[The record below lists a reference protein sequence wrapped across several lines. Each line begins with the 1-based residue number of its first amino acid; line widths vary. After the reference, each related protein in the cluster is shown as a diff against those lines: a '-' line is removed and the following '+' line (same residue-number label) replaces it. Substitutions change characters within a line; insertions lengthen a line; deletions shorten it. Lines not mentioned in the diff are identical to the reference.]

1 MENSDK
7 QHVAAVQ
14 NIYKKI
20 AAARKNPLSEHNMA
34 MSKLEQLD
42 KKRPAETPVPSVVL
56 DSKGRVVG

>member
-34 MSKLEQLD
+34 MSKLDQLD
-42 KKRPAETPVPSVVL
+42 TKRPAAQ
-56 DSKGRVVG
+56 GRQSAGRRSTG